1 MSNFEYKKT
10 FNPYDK
16 EKALRAEAQTW
27 NTSQTERANVDDI
40 PVIDLAAYFLQPN
53 KHNLALVAEQLR
65 FACENVGFFSIVGH
79 QVPKALIENQFS
91 QIKAFHRLP
100 INLKTSIKMDQ
111 QHWPIGGVGYLPF
124 KNRKLPTRDSGNR
137 NEAFLLKSDHCITMQ
152 DNQWLADDVLIN
164 FRSSSEAYADAMV
177 DLGKRLLPIFAKAL
191 GVSADFFDEAFK
203 QPHFRLRMTHYP
215 SVEKTALT
223 EGAFGIAPHVDTSFC
238 TILVQDQPGL
248 SIYSEQRDKWL
259 DVPIIEEAFI
269 VNTGEL
275 LRQWSN
281 DQFLSVKHF
290 VHTNTTGVSR
300 YSIPFFFN
308 ANSDYMM
315 SCIPTCC
322 DQNNPAK
329 YPTISY
335 NSSQAIAQGE

>member
-1 MSNFEYKKT
+1 MSNFEFKKT
-10 FNPYDK
+10 FNPYAK
-16 EKALRAEAQTW
+16 EQALRAQAQTW
-27 NTSQTERANVDDI
+27 DTSQTERATVDDI
-40 PVIDLAAYFLQPN
+40 PVIDLAAYFLEPN
-53 KHNLALVAEQLR
+53 EHNLTLVAEQLR

-79 QVPKALIENQFS
+79 QVPSQLIANQFS
-91 QIKAFHRLP
+91 QIKAFHHLP
-100 INLKTSIKMDQ
+100 IDLKTSIEMDQ

-124 KNRKLPTRDSGNR
+124 KNKKLPSRDNGNC
-137 NEAFLLKSDHCITMQ
+137 NEAFLLKIDHRITMD
-152 DNQWLADDVLIN
+152 DNQWLANDVLAN
-164 FRSSSEAYADAMV
+164 FRSSSQAYAQAMV
-177 DLGKRLLPIFAKAL
+177 ELGKRLLPIFAQAL

-215 SVEKTALT
+215 SVEHSAITKD
-223 EGAFGIAPHVDTSFC
+223 EFGIAPHVDTSFC

-259 DVPIIEEAFI
+259 DVPIIDGAFI

-281 DQFLSVKHF
+281 DKFLSVKHF
-290 VHTNTTGVSR
+290 VHSNTTGVSR

-315 SCIPTCC
+315 SCISTCC
-322 DQNNPAK
+322 GPDNPAK

-335 NSSQAIAQGE
+335 NGSQAVAQGE

>member
-1 MSNFEYKKT
+1 MSNFESEKT
-10 FNPYDK
+10 FNPYAK
-16 EKALRAEAQTW
+16 EQALRAQAQTW
-27 NTSQTERANVDDI
+27 DTSQTERATVDDI
-40 PVIDLAAYFLQPN
+40 PVIDLAAYFLEPN
-53 KHNLALVAEQLR
+53 EHNLTLVAEQLR

-79 QVPKALIENQFS
+79 QVPSQLIANQFS
-91 QIKAFHRLP
+91 QIKAFHHLP
-100 INLKTSIKMDQ
+100 IDLKTSIEMDQ

-124 KNRKLPTRDSGNR
+124 KNKKLPSRDNGNR
-137 NEAFLLKSDHCITMQ
+137 NEAFLLKIDHRITMAH
-152 DNQWLADDVLIN
+152 NQWLANDVLAN
-164 FRSSSEAYADAMV
+164 FRSSSQAYAQAMV
-177 DLGKRLLPIFAKAL
+177 ELGKCLLPIFAQAL

-215 SVEKTALT
+215 SVEHSAITKH
-223 EGAFGIAPHVDTSFC
+223 EFGIAPHVDTSFC

-259 DVPIIEEAFI
+259 DVPIIDGAFI

-281 DQFLSVKHF
+281 DKFLSVKHF
-290 VHTNTTGVSR
+290 VHSNTTGVSR

-322 DQNNPAK
+322 GPDNPAK
-329 YPTISY
+329 YPSISY
-335 NSSQAIAQGE
+335 NGSQALAQGE